1 MKDSST
7 EKRVQKVTDMIIDS
21 MTLLNAQDREDM
33 LSDLMDV
40 ISKYMPKMKSTV
52 GKTKYPDGLLYVRTH
67 IRHCEDADIDNITDI
82 DDFQMREG
90 AVSLMPCMTYN
101 EETGEYFWEPI
112 IDVSNGKIINW
123 KKGKTAN
130 VCYKV
135 VDECALKYQK
145 PNGTQTE
152 YVEDYVPDFLS
163 PDENG
168 YGDYMYMSID
178 ENGYIADWNDNE
190 AKNFVE
196 SNLL

>member
-21 MTLLNAQDREDM
+21 MTLLDAQDREEM
-33 LSDLMDV
+33 LSDLTNV
-40 ISKYMPKMKSTV
+40 ISKYIPKMKSTAD
-52 GKTKYPDGLLYVRTH
+52 KTKYPDGLLIVRAR
-67 IRHCEDADIDNITDI
+67 IWHCEDAEINGEVDI
-82 DDFQMREG
+82 DDEAMKFRKD
-90 AVSLMPCMTYN
+90 ANMPCMN
-101 EETGEYFWEPI
+101 IEDGIYFWEPV

-123 KKGKTAN
+123 ENGKTAN
-130 VCYKV
+130 VWYKV
-135 VDECALKYQK
+135 VDECSLKYQK
-145 PNGTQTE
+145 PNGTQTD

-168 YGDYMYMSID
+168 YGDYMYMTIN

-190 AKNFVE
+190 AKKFIK